1 MRLFDILKR
10 NELNA
15 PDLDK
20 LNVMSHKTLYAT
32 FGEPTEY
39 VWCNQAL
46 LIYLIVKHW
55 IFNSNKISLWTCPF
69 QLIHGFAYVAFL
81 LFLFSVPLLYLDIE
95 IVRN

>member
-32 FGEPTEY
+32 FGEPMSMYDVSGITY
-39 VWCNQAL
+39 
-46 LIYLIVKHW
+46 
-55 IFNSNKISLWTCPF
+55 IFNCKALNF
-69 QLIHGFAYVAFL
+69 QLK
-81 LFLFSVPLLYLDIE
+81 
-95 IVRN
+95 

>member
-32 FGEPTEY
+32 FGEPMSMY
-39 VWCNQAL
+39 DVIRHYL
-46 LIYLIVKHW
+46 YLIVKH
-55 IFNSNKISLWTCPF
+55 
-69 QLIHGFAYVAFL
+69 
-81 LFLFSVPLLYLDIE
+81 
-95 IVRN
+95 

>member
-32 FGEPTEY
+32 FGEPMSMY
-39 VWCNQAL
+39 ACNQAL
-46 LIYLIVKHW
+46 LIYLIVKH
-55 IFNSNKISLWTCPF
+55 
-69 QLIHGFAYVAFL
+69 
-81 LFLFSVPLLYLDIE
+81 
-95 IVRN
+95 

>member
-32 FGEPTEY
+32 FGEPMSMY
-39 VWCNQAL
+39 DVIRHYFMCNCKAL
-46 LIYLIVKHW
+46 
-55 IFNSNKISLWTCPF
+55 NF
-69 QLIHGFAYVAFL
+69 QLK
-81 LFLFSVPLLYLDIE
+81 
-95 IVRN
+95 